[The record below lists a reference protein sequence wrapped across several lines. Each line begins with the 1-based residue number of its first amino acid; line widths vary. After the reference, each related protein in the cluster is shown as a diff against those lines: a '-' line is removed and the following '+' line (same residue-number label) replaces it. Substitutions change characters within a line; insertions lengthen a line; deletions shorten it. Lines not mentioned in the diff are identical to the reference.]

1 MRVCGASGSGSAP
14 SGLGRGGDRGPPGP
28 CPPRVPEPR
37 AQSEEAGAPQAAGLA
52 QLGRQ
57 RAAHVLGG
65 GADALGSFDR
75 PTQGLVELLQVLQVQ
90 LDGVPG
96 PPGRPGAGSG
106 GPLSGCSDRGG

>member
-14 SGLGRGGDRGPPGP
+14 SGLGRGARQPR
-28 CPPRVPEPR
+28 PPRVPEPR
-37 AQSEEAGAPQAAGLA
+37 ASEEAGAPQAAGLA

-65 GADALGSFDR
+65 GADALGSLDR
-75 PTQGLVELLQVLQVQ
+75 PAQGLVELLQVLQVQ

-96 PPGRPGAGSG
+96 SPGRLGAGCG
-106 GPLSGCSDRGG
+106 GPLGGCSDWGC